1 MGNDQVVEI
10 PGVPT
15 WAVNLVQQVA
25 EIRVKVESVPRIERE
40 LDELRK
46 AMIPVK
52 EHEEMLRRVDDL
64 WDTRSNLVPQW
75 LESKPKLDTMWDE
88 RSQIRG
94 MLKMQRWLTVAV
106 GLVLSTLT
114 AWITI
119 RSSGIHVSPGP

>member
-1 MGNDQVVEI
+1 MGNDQVTEI

-46 AMIPVK
+46 SMIPVK
-52 EHEEMLRRVDDL
+52 EHEEMVRRVDDL

-75 LESKPKLDTMWDE
+75 QESKPKLDAMWDE
-88 RSQIRG
+88 RAQIRG
-94 MLKMQRWLTVAV
+94 ILKAQRWVMAVMSLAVAILTVW
-106 GLVLSTLT
+106 LTLRSTG
-114 AWITI
+114 
-119 RSSGIHVSPGP
+119 GIHISAP